1 MPQPT
6 GEYLPPVHRSPVP
19 DLLFEDVRTVRIRDI
34 YPYLLYPERI
44 GALDLIHRVTVFLT
58 YRCNLECHY
67 CKSIIRSRSDLMQ
80 FPHRAASFTV
90 EMFDGLLQSFAGASV
105 SHLHFTGGEAALI
118 GDLPEMVGRAKD
130 WGVSYTSITSNG
142 TMPFRVYKSLIES
155 GLDEIRISI
164 DADDPR
170 MSAVLTGNSH
180 AWSRTIRTIKL
191 LADFKARNPKF
202 FLIGN
207 TVVTKRNR
215 LHVGRIANFLISLG
229 LSDLKLIA
237 AAQEKNDLNNFP
249 EVGDVVREL
258 ETIIQKYPTG
268 KFDLFRRKVQTVF
281 DPSAIGLED
290 VQPRKNWRCYLALT
304 ERTVDSVYYYP
315 CSVYLREGGRA
326 IGTIDEPADLRRQKI
341 ADFVNNGN
349 CLSDPI
355 CRKYCLYCTKNFN
368 MAANELSKEYA

>member
-1 MPQPT
+1 MPQPK
-6 GEYLPPVHRSPVP
+6 GEYLSPVHRSPVP
-19 DLLFEDVRTVRIRDI
+19 DLLFEDVQAARIRDI
-34 YPYLLYPERI
+34 RPYLLYPERI
-44 GALDLIHRVTVFLT
+44 GALDPIHRVTVFLT
-58 YRCNLECHY
+58 YKCNLECQY
-67 CKSIIRSRSDLMQ
+67 CKSIIRSRSDLVQ
-80 FPHRAASFTV
+80 FPHRAASFTM
-90 EMFDGLLQSFAGASV
+90 EKFDRLLQSFAGTSV

-118 GDLPEMVGRAKD
+118 EDLPEMVGRAKD
-130 WGVSYTSITSNG
+130 RGVSCTSD
-142 TMPFRVYKSLIES
+142 S

-170 MSAVLTGNSH
+170 MGAVLTGNSH

-191 LADFKARNPKF
+191 LAESRARNPKF

-215 LHVGRIANFLISLG
+215 LHVGRIANFLASLG

-237 AAQEKNDLNNFP
+237 AAQEKDDLGNFP
-249 EVGDVVREL
+249 EVGDIVREL
-258 ETIIQKYPTG
+258 ETIIQEYPSG
-268 KFDLFRRKVQTVF
+268 KFDLFRRKIHTVF
-281 DPSAIGLED
+281 DSSAIGLED
-290 VQPRKNWRCYLALT
+290 VQPQKNWRCYLALT

-326 IGTIDEPADLRRQKI
+326 VGTIDEPADLQRQKI

-355 CRKYCLYCTKNFN
+355 CLKYCLYCTKNFN
-368 MAANELSKEYA
+368 TAANELSKSTHE